1 MKYVTGKS
9 SRFAF
14 RSFVVLVGILALA
27 ALPLLSHASVDG
39 GSVVVTNSSSRAIRF
54 IYISPVDNDSW
65 SDNKLARPMAPG
77 EAVTLSTDACPG
89 SNMRV
94 ISEDMDGCF
103 VYSDVSCGGTAAL
116 TITDD
121 AIPNCG
127 N

>member
-1 MKYVTGKS
+1 MKYVTGKT

-14 RSFVVLVGILALA
+14 RSFVVVIGLLALA

-39 GSVVVTNSSSRAIRF
+39 GSVVVTNSSSRSIRF
-54 IYISPVDNDSW
+54 IYVSPVDNDSW
-65 SDNKLARPMAPG
+65 SDNKLSRPMAPG
-77 EAVTLSTDACPG
+77 ESVTLSTDACPG
-89 SNMRV
+89 PSMRV

-103 VYSDVSCGGTAAL
+103 VSADVSCGGTVDL

-121 AIPNCG
+121 AVPNCG